1 MKAKFKTGDIIK
13 YRQWNATFGLVINKT
28 VDTVTIKWFKDGSQ
42 GSLNINSSLVNNHFV
57 VISK

>member
-1 MKAKFKTGDIIK
+1 MIEIGDIIRWGK
-13 YRQWNATFGLVINKT
+13 WNGIYGFVINKT

-42 GSLNINSSLVNNHFV
+42 GSYGIVSYLVNNNIV

>member
-1 MKAKFKTGDIIK
+1 MIEIGDIIRWGK
-13 YRQWNATFGLVINKT
+13 WNGIYGFVINKT

-42 GSLNINSSLVNNHFV
+42 GTHGTNSSLVTKDFV